1 MILVVLLVFVLIM
14 MMYFRKGDSTHYL
27 EQKLLNNNERFQFE
41 AIVDFIKDA
50 INDITRTNL
59 YEMGLSEDEFKRRLN
74 KRSELKKALKNCTYG
89 SSLDKEYVKDFICDL
104 LKKNYITEKN
114 VDKIMHFGQ
123 PNFLSVQDKF
133 EILLYQYKKSY
144 GTLALSQMIME
155 HKLDDLKHIIENGK
169 TPSYIITSHEIE
181 AIFSSSLTQLNYEDK
196 LKVITQRVYQI
207 YKGFGVVDEIRDMA
221 IDGVSGGVSGVVE
234 KATDKVMEDYLSQ
247 IIQIPNHYD
256 SIWIFYKGKSI
267 HLAFLS
273 FGSEKE
279 LRRICQNIY
288 RYNKAGQLSESTGFK
303 VNEMKDGSRVVVVRP
318 SFSESWA
325 FFVRKFH
332 IVNVTLEELI
342 SDENARLAIETIRY
356 LIKGARIISITG
368 SQGSGKT
375 TLLMAMVEAI
385 YGTLTLRVQEM
396 AFELHLRKV
405 YPMRN
410 ILTFKET
417 PTITGQAGM
426 DVQKKTDGSVSIL
439 GEIATDEVAVWML
452 QMAQVASLF
461 TLFTHHA
468 KTVKDLVLSLRNS
481 LLKCEVF
488 RDEKIAEQQVVS
500 VLDFDIHMERDGD
513 GKRYI
518 SRITEIVAS
527 ELETPYSRGYRET
540 SSQVDQQ
547 KAFMDTMTDYF
558 TRITD
563 RKKYESR
570 DVVVYDEGRY
580 KTAHRISKDTIRE
593 MEKSMSKRDYQ
604 DFVLFQNENWGC
616 G

>member
-1 MILVVLLVFVLIM
+1 MILVVLLVFVFIL

-41 AIVDFIKDA
+41 AIVDFVKDA

-89 SSLDKEYVKDFICDL
+89 SVLDKEYVKDFICDL

-123 PNFLSVQDKF
+123 PNFLSIQDKF

-144 GTLALSQMIME
+144 GSLALSQMIQE
-155 HKLDDLKHIIENGK
+155 HNLDDLKHIIENGK
-169 TPSYIITSHEIE
+169 TPSYIITSQEIE
-181 AIFSSSLTQLNYEDK
+181 AIFSTSLTQLSYEDK

-267 HLAFLS
+267 HLDFLS

-318 SFSESWA
+318 GFSESWA

-332 IVNVTLEELI
+332 IANVTLEELI
-342 SDENARLAIETIRY
+342 SDENASLPIETIRY

-417 PTITGQAGM
+417 PTITGQSGM

-481 LLKCEVF
+481 LLKCEIF

-527 ELETPYSRGYRET
+527 ELEAPYKRDYRET
-540 SSQVDQQ
+540 SNQEDQQ
-547 KAFMDTMTDYF
+547 KAFMDTMTEYF
-558 TRITD
+558 TRMTD

-570 DVVVYDEGRY
+570 DVVVFDGRRY
-580 KTAHRISKDTIRE
+580 KTAHRISKDTISQ
-593 MEKSMSKRDYQ
+593 MEKSMSKTDYQ
-604 DFVLFQNENWGC
+604 GFVLFQNENWGC